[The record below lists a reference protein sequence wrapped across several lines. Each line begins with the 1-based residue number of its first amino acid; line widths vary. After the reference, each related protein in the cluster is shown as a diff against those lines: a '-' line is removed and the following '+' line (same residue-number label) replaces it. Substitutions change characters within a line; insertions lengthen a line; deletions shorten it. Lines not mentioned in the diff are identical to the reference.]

1 MTTKDKKTIHEEGA
15 RERLLAAA
23 LKVFTAK
30 GYAAATIRE
39 LVDEACVTKPVLYYY
54 YGNKEGL
61 FLELLKT
68 QFANIESVFIYYQNR
83 DGNARKRFMELFE
96 KVSLFVLENR
106 DFIRL
111 MHSIY
116 YGPPQGAPFF
126 DCDAYYG
133 RFHAF
138 ITQFVK
144 EAIKNGEFRKGNAAD
159 MAWIIMG
166 AVQIAMEDQISFKKV
181 NELDWKVLKR
191 LLNLIFDG
199 MAAKPI
205 SIRS

>member
-1 MTTKDKKTIHEEGA
+1 MTPKTKKIMHEEGA

-23 LKVFTAK
+23 LKIFTAK
-30 GYAAATIRE
+30 GYAAATVRE
-39 LVDEACVTKPVLYYY
+39 LVDEASVTKPVLYYY

-68 QFANIESVFIYYQNR
+68 QFAKIESLFIFYRNS
-83 DGNARKRFMELFE
+83 DGNVRKRFMELFE
-96 KVSLFVLENR
+96 KIFFFVLENR

-111 MHSIY
+111 MHSLY

-138 ITQFVK
+138 IAQFVK
-144 EAIKNGEFRKGNAAD
+144 EAIKSGEFQRGNTSN
-159 MAWIIMG
+159 MSWLIIG
-166 AVQIAMEDQISFKKV
+166 AVQIAMEDQISYKNDK
-181 NELDWKVLKR
+181 ELDWKTLKQ
-191 LLNLIFDG
+191 LLNMIFDG
-199 MAAKPI
+199 MAAKPV
-205 SIRS
+205 